1 MLCASFVKP
10 GIASAISRD
19 VAQVFFASLF
29 VGQLIEQTINFN
41 AVIIGLVLALLFWF
55 LSVLLAKE

>member
-1 MLCASFVKP
+1 MLRASFVKP
-10 GIASAISRD
+10 EIASAISRD

-41 AVIIGLVLALLFWF
+41 AVSMGFVLSLLFWF
-55 LSVLLAKE
+55 FSVLLAKE